1 MSGPMPLLAILI
13 TYLYF
18 CAYAGPRWMK
28 DRKPF
33 DLKYVLI
40 AYNALI
46 VMASTWLF
54 NEVRHFHLDQF
65 RNLFSPKSM
74 ESSGSLSC

>member
-1 MSGPMPLLAILI
+1 MPLFTILI

-18 CAYAGPRWMK
+18 CNSTGPRWMK

-40 AYNALI
+40 AYNALQVVVSI
-46 VMASTWLF
+46 WLL
-54 NEVRHFHLDQF
+54 NEVRHFH
-65 RNLFSPKSM
+65 RIHCSSP
-74 ESSGSLSC
+74 LPF